1 MRKLILILTFISV
14 SCSAGKE
21 QVMPFRNFGYSGERL
36 FPIQSS
42 DAENIVRIWIN
53 NSTSIDRVITIF
65 KDSILNEQ
73 AELIEI
79 GLTKNGKRKF
89 LTQENKIPAS
99 GIANFFKKLDSLN
112 LFKYKSQ
119 ENFSLVLH
127 EPFSLYVIE
136 QKKGEKYN
144 QFTFRTNF
152 PNENEEE
159 TEFTV
164 LEKFIM
170 DEFQWEFK
178 LK

>member
-1 MRKLILILTFISV
+1 
-14 SCSAGKE
+14 
-21 QVMPFRNFGYSGERL
+21 MPFRNFGYSGERL

-53 NSTSIDRVITIF
+53 NSTSIDRVITISN
-65 KDSILNEQ
+65 DSILSPR

-79 GLTKNGKRKF
+79 GLIKNGEKKI
-89 LTQENKIPAS
+89 LTQENKVPAS
-99 GIANFFKKLDSLN
+99 GIANFLNKLDSLN

-119 ENFSLVLH
+119 ENFSPFLH

-144 QFTFRTNF
+144 QFSFRTNF
-152 PNENEEE
+152 PNDNEEE
-159 TEFTV
+159 TKFTI